1 MCCADTFQIYSKGP
15 HFGFASLRTD
25 RHARGTLEFA
35 PANPGAFYRTEDCFP
50 DAVTEH
56 RPINQAHRQDAPG
69 SQNWLVLENAGECR
83 EDDVHGQEGYDE
95 WHYRQPCAEWQRG
108 EQKQIYHWRDGDE
121 DDLEKP
127 DARQTEPAE
136 RAIVPVEY
144 HVAMFPKTL
153 QRAVGPAK
161 TLPRERAHAFGRFR
175 PGDRAGHIDDPLSM
189 FVQRQREVG
198 IFCERLQT
206 QTACFIDRIFAN
218 GTDCAGHDRNAIPT

>member
-69 SQNWLVLENAGECR
+69 SQNWLALENAGECR

-108 EQKQIYHWRDGDE
+108 EQKQIYHWSDGDE

-153 QRAVGPAK
+153 ERTVGPAK

-175 PGDRAGHIDDPLSM
+175 PGNSAGHIHDALTM
-189 FVQRQREVG
+189 FVQR
-198 IFCERLQT
+198 
-206 QTACFIDRIFAN
+206 
-218 GTDCAGHDRNAIPT
+218 